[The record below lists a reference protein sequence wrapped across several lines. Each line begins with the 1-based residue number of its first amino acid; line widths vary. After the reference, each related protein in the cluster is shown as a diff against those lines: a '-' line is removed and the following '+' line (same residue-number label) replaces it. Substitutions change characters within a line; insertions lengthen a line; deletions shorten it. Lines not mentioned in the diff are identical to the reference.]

1 MIHRYVCL
9 VALSL
14 VTLMQAQTSLDLGYR
29 RGMAAYD
36 REQWTLVIQEFEI
49 IIRAGYESPLLF
61 YNLGNAYYRTNDV
74 PGAVWAYEKALILN
88 PNDDDARYNL
98 SLANLRVIDRIEPP
112 EIPFIIRTYRGF
124 RDGFTPT
131 EWVQGISWLLLF
143 TGLAFALGRI
153 AWSGFTWLVGP
164 LVIAIILVAPLTL
177 DSILTST
184 ETSEGVVYGK
194 QVTVLSAPTDRSTA
208 LFELHEGIKVSIV
221 AIAEDWYQIELI
233 DGNSGWL
240 PREQIRP
247 I

>member
-1 MIHRYVCL
+1 MRHQL
-9 VALSL
+9 VIITLSL
-14 VTLMQAQTSLDLGYR
+14 ATLVQAQTSVDLGYR
-29 RGMAAYD
+29 RGKAAYN
-36 REQWTLVIQEFEI
+36 REQWTLVIQEFET
-49 IIRAGYESPLLF
+49 IIRAGYESSVLF
-61 YNLGNAYYRTNDV
+61 YNLGNAYYRTEEV
-74 PGAVWAYEKALILN
+74 ASAVWAYEKALTLN
-88 PNDDDARYNL
+88 PNDADARYNL
-98 SLANLRVIDRIEPP
+98 SLANLRVIDRIKPP

-124 RDGFTPT
+124 RDGYTT
-131 EWVQGISWLLLF
+131 AEWVQVVSWLLFF

-153 AWSGFTWLVGP
+153 AWSGFAWLVGP
-164 LVIAIILVAPLTL
+164 LVVAIVLVAPLTV

-194 QVTVLSAPTDRSTA
+194 QVTVLSGPTERSTA

-221 AIAEDWYQIELI
+221 KVGEDWYQIELI